1 MSIYFVTLV
10 LQIDDEKYD
19 FVFYKFFILSYY
31 IVFIEKPMWKPI
43 FVMYFFIAEFW
54 ALELV
59 L

>member
-10 LQIDDEKYD
+10 LQIDDKKYD
-19 FVFYKFFILSYY
+19 FVFYILFIWSYY
-31 IVFIEKPMWKPI
+31 IVFIEKPI